1 MSAWSGASASPLGG
15 GRRLTMASRM
25 SGTPWPV
32 FAETGIASVAS
43 RPTVCSII
51 SWVRTMSALGRS
63 ILLMTGITS
72 RPWLMAR

>member
-43 RPTVCSII
+43 E
-51 SWVRTMSALGRS
+51 ADGLLDHLLGAHDV
-63 ILLMTGITS
+63 G
-72 RPWLMAR
+72 ARQIDFG